1 MIAICVVSYHL
12 YFVAKQ
18 FITLHL
24 FHKGGYAYLL
34 AVVRANQPSGYS
46 SQVKRIP
53 DTFSSLES
61 YLDSFTCPLVEE
73 VHADVFSSL
82 DGYAHANF
90 IEVVRMEK
98 LDNEKFIFG
107 FEVSEP
113 SKDEKSRETY
123 DPTEGDIIA
132 MSTQKPKHVSDL
144 TQNKASYVLGSVLKC
159 GDDEDFPTDC
169 CIVQL
174 SSSIPVEAD
183 PETKMPKGAI
193 FAVFLI
199 NMKTYNRIWKC
210 LRLGANDGN
219 LANLQN
225 KSSTN
230 MVNLV
235 RQYKPKV
242 CCPFTCKESPG
253 YLILYLHSK
262 S

>member
-1 MIAICVVSYHL
+1 M
-12 YFVAKQ
+12 
-18 FITLHL
+18 HL

-61 YLDSFTCPLVEE
+61 YLDSFTCPLIEE

-107 FEVSEP
+107 FEVKEP

-123 DPTEGDIIA
+123 DPTEGDIIVV
-132 MSTQKPKHVSDL
+132 STQKPKHVSDL

-199 NMKTYNRIWKC
+199 NMKTYNRYGNAFDWEQMMVILPIFRTKAVLIWSILC
-210 LRLGANDGN
+210 GN
-219 LANLQN
+219 
-225 KSSTN
+225 TN
-230 MVNLV
+230 QRYVGLLHA
-235 RQYKPKV
+235 KKV
-242 CCPFTCKESPG
+242 QD
-253 YLILYLHSK
+253 I
-262 S
+262 